1 MAIEEYEVIIIGSGP
16 AGLSAGIF
24 VARQRTKCLL
34 ISKDLGGQLNLIPK
48 LENYPGTIMSSGPLL
63 ARTFENQYL
72 TFHGEMV
79 YDTVEYIDELSQNDS
94 PKKRDLDSITKDTE
108 QRKEIDV
115 AVINEAKETVK
126 NSNLLKVKTLRS
138 EYLTKAVI
146 LAPGKVPNNLGVE
159 NEITFQN
166 KGVHY
171 CTKCDAPFYQ
181 GRTTATVGVGGYLVE
196 SGILLSRM
204 ASKVYLVYRG
214 GQLGGDK
221 DLIESIKK
229 KNNVELVPNSS
240 ITSISGGN
248 TLQQIRL
255 KDNSGLEKTINV
267 DGLFIEMGS
276 KINLSFVK
284 HLIKINSKGEIEVYE
299 GGKTSHP
306 AIFAAGDAT
315 NIPYK
320 QIVAACG
327 DGAAA
332 GISAFNYIEKLKGKP
347 GIRSDWKKT
356 IGDTIYHY

>member
-1 MAIEEYEVIIIGSGP
+1 LAIEEYEVVIIGAGP

-24 VARQRTKCLL
+24 VARQRTKCLV

-63 ARTFENQYL
+63 ARTLENQYL
-72 TFHGEMV
+72 AFNGEMI
-79 YDTVEYIDELSQNDS
+79 YDTVENISEFEKENEDKKDLSSTNPQDAS
-94 PKKRDLDSITKDTE
+94 GRRAEKEEKEDKKGMSF
-108 QRKEIDV
+108 
-115 AVINEAKETVK
+115 
-126 NSNLLKVKTLRS
+126 LKVKTLRS
-138 EYLTKAVI
+138 EYLTKSVI
-146 LAPGKVPNNLGVE
+146 LAPGKVPNNLGVN
-159 NEITFQN
+159 NEIKFQN

-221 DLIESIKK
+221 ELIESIKK
-229 KNNVELVPNSS
+229 KSNVELIPNSS
-240 ITSISGGN
+240 ITSISGTN
-248 TLQQIRL
+248 VLQQITL
-255 KDNSGLEKTINV
+255 KENSGDEKTIDV
-267 DGLFIEMGS
+267 DGLFVEMGS
-276 KINLSFVK
+276 KINLNYVK
-284 HLIKINSKGEIEVYE
+284 HLVKINSKGEIEVSE
-299 GGKTSHP
+299 GGKTTHP

-356 IGDTIYHY
+356 IGDTVFHY

>member
-1 MAIEEYEVIIIGSGP
+1 MAIEEYEVVIIGAGP

-24 VARQRTKCLL
+24 VARQRTKCLV

-48 LENYPGTIMSSGPLL
+48 LENYPSTIMSSGPLL
-63 ARTFENQYL
+63 ARTLENQYL
-72 TFHGEMV
+72 AFNGEMI
-79 YDTVEYIDELSQNDS
+79 YDTVENISEFEKENEDQ
-94 PKKRDLDSITKDTE
+94 
-108 QRKEIDV
+108 KEISTPNREDASV
-115 AVINEAKETVK
+115 RHAEKKEK
-126 NSNLLKVKTLRS
+126 ENKKGMSFLKVKTLRS
-138 EYLTKAVI
+138 EYLTRSVI
-146 LAPGKVPNNLGVE
+146 LAPGKVPNNLGVN
-159 NEITFQN
+159 NEIKFQN

-204 ASKVYLVYRG
+204 ASKVYLIYRG

-229 KNNVELVPNSS
+229 KSNVELIPNTS
-240 ITSISGGN
+240 ITSISGTN
-248 TLQQIRL
+248 VLQQITL
-255 KDNSGLEKTINV
+255 KDNSGGEKTINV
-267 DGLFIEMGS
+267 DGLFVEMGS
-276 KINLSFVK
+276 KINLNYVK
-284 HLIKINSKGEIEVYE
+284 HLVKINSKGEIEVSE
-299 GGKTSHP
+299 GGRTIHP

-332 GISAFNYIEKLKGKP
+332 GISAFNYIERLKGKP

-356 IGDTIYHY
+356 IGDTIFHY

>member
-1 MAIEEYEVIIIGSGP
+1 
-16 AGLSAGIF
+16 L
-24 VARQRTKCLL
+24 
-34 ISKDLGGQLNLIPK
+34 
-48 LENYPGTIMSSGPLL
+48 
-63 ARTFENQYL
+63 ENQYL
-72 TFHGEMV
+72 TFGGEMTF
-79 YDTVEYIDELSQNDS
+79 DTVQKVEEMEGSTD
-94 PKKRDLDSITKDTE
+94 
-108 QRKEIDV
+108 
-115 AVINEAKETVK
+115 
-126 NSNLLKVKTLRS
+126 LKVKTVRS
-138 EYLTKAVI
+138 EYITKALV

-159 NEITFQN
+159 NEVQFQN

-181 GRTTATVGVGGYLVE
+181 GRITATVGVGGYLLE

-204 ASKVYLVYRG
+204 ASKVYLIYRG

-221 DLIESIKK
+221 DMIESLKR

-240 ITSISGGN
+240 VSFVKGGN
-248 TLQQIRL
+248 ALQQIQI
-255 KDNSGLEKTINV
+255 KDNSGSEKTIDV

-276 KINLSFVK
+276 KINLDFVK
-284 HLIKINSKGEIEVYE
+284 HLIKINTKGEIEVTE
-299 GGKTSHP
+299 GGKTTHP

-332 GISAFNYIEKLKGKP
+332 GLSAFNYIEKLKGKP

-356 IGDTIYHY
+356 IGDTVYHY

>member
-1 MAIEEYEVIIIGSGP
+1 VAIEEYEAIIIGSGP

-63 ARTFENQYL
+63 AKTLENQYL

-79 YDTVEYIDELSQNDS
+79 YDTVEYIDELNQYDS
-94 PKKRDLDSITKDTE
+94 AKRDLDSVTKDSE
-108 QRKEIDV
+108 QRTETETALIDESKEPARSSDM
-115 AVINEAKETVK
+115 
-126 NSNLLKVKTLRS
+126 LKVKTLRS

-159 NEITFQN
+159 NETTFQN

-204 ASKVYLVYRG
+204 ASKVYLVFRG

-248 TLQQIRL
+248 ALQQIIL
-255 KDNSGLEKTINV
+255 KDNSGVEKTINV
-267 DGLFIEMGS
+267 DGLFVEMGS
-276 KINLSFVK
+276 KINLNFVK
-284 HLIKINSKGEIEVYE
+284 HLIKINPKGEIEVSD

>member
-1 MAIEEYEVIIIGSGP
+1 VAIEEYEAIIIGSGP

-63 ARTFENQYL
+63 AKTLENQYL

-79 YDTVEYIDELSQNDS
+79 YDTVEYIDEIDQDDAT
-94 PKKRDLDSITKDTE
+94 KRDPDSITKGID
-108 QRKEIDV
+108 QRKENEV
-115 AVINEAKETVK
+115 AAIHEAKESAK
-126 NSNLLKVKTLRS
+126 GSNLLKVKTLRS
-138 EYLTKAVI
+138 EYLTKAII

-159 NEITFQN
+159 NETTFQN

-248 TLQQIRL
+248 ALQQISLR
-255 KDNSGLEKTINV
+255 DSSGSEKTINV
-267 DGLFIEMGS
+267 DGLFVEMGS
-276 KINLSFVK
+276 KINLNFVK
-284 HLIKINSKGEIEVYE
+284 HLIKINSKGEIEVSE